1 MKKKKLGPTTLLF
14 PMPVVLVGTVVDSK
28 VNFMTAAW
36 CGIANQKPPAIS
48 VAIRKSRLT
57 LRGVQENGVFSI
69 NIPSAVQ
76 VQKTDYCGIYSGRKI
91 DKSSLFE
98 VFYGDLKKVPLIMGA
113 PLNLEC
119 KVLNTVEIGTHD
131 LVVGEIVQT
140 HVTDSVLE
148 DGTPVPEKINPL
160 IYCTGAVKGYYT
172 LGNRV
177 AQAFHIG
184 K

>member
-14 PMPVVLVGTVVDSK
+14 PMPVVLVGTVVDGK

-48 VAIRKSRLT
+48 VAIRTSRLT
-57 LRGVQENGVFSI
+57 LRGIQENGVFSI
-69 NIPSAVQ
+69 NIPSAEQ
-76 VQKTDYCGIYSGRKI
+76 VQKTDFCGIYSGRET
-91 DKSSLFE
+91 DKGKLFE
-98 VFYGDLKKVPLIMGA
+98 VFYGDLERVPLIMEA

-119 KVLNTVEIGTHD
+119 KVLNTMEIGTHD

-140 HVTDSVLE
+140 HATDSILK
-148 DGTPVPEKINPL
+148 DGIPVPEKINPL